1 MKIVVDN
8 KIPYIQ
14 EKLHLLADE
23 VVSLEG
29 AQIGPDDVR
38 DADALI
44 IRTRTRCNKQLLKGS
59 KVQFIATAT
68 IGFDHIDADY
78 LKRAGIAWTN
88 CPGCNSGSVA
98 QYVESALLLLQQEK
112 GLDLQQSTIG
122 IVGCGHV
129 GSKVKAV
136 AEQLGMHVLVCDPPL
151 GHADFVSLDVI
162 EQQADVI
169 TLHVPLT
176 REGQYATW
184 HLADEAFFRRLAKK
198 PFIINTSRGE
208 VVDGDALL
216 AAMQDGRVS
225 DAVLDVW
232 EHEPQLNLEL
242 LQRVFIGTPHIA
254 GYSADGKVNADNM
267 VIDALCKHFNLPH
280 PGHVT
285 PPELPITHLPS
296 HSPLDYYNPY
306 TDSRQL
312 KAEPAK
318 FEYLRNHYPLRREMT
333 TIIGA
338 LKTTLLSLLLWVL
351 GTNCQAQDKKQQ
363 IDYDSPSFVPTVKV
377 GKVLEDGDS
386 LLFME
391 MNNVYVF
398 PPVTFSSKK
407 QQAAYSRLVKNVKT
421 VLPIAKEANMIMME
435 TAEYLNTLPDK
446 KARDE
451 HMKRVEKGVM
461 QTYKPRMKKL
471 TYSQGKLLIKLI
483 YRESHSSGY
492 ELIQA
497 FLGPVKAGFY
507 QAFAWA
513 FGASLKKEYDPEGI
527 DRLTERVVLMV
538 EAGQL

>member
-1 MKIVVDN
+1 MKIVVDD
-8 KIPYIQ
+8 KIPYLQ

-23 VVSLEG
+23 VVTLGG
-29 AQIGPDDVR
+29 AQIGPADVR

-44 IRTRTRCNKQLLKGS
+44 IRTRTRCNEQLLKDS

-68 IGFDHIDADY
+68 IGFDHLDTDY
-78 LKRAGIAWTN
+78 LQRAGITWTN

-112 GLDLQQSTIG
+112 GLNLQQSTIG

-162 EQQADVI
+162 EQQADII
-169 TLHVPLT
+169 TFHVPLT
-176 REGQYATW
+176 REGQHATW

-216 AAMQDGRVS
+216 AALKDGRVS

-267 VIDALCKHFNLPH
+267 VIDALCQHFHLPH
-280 PGHVT
+280 PGVIT
-285 PPELPITHLPS
+285 PPALPDEHAS
-296 HSPLDYYNPY
+296 APLDYYNPE
-306 TDSRQL
+306 TDSRHL
-312 KAEPAK
+312 KSAPEK
-318 FEYLRNHYPLRREMT
+318 FESLRNNYPLRRERW
-333 TIIGA
+333 TITGAMKTWLLAIGFW
-338 LKTTLLSLLLWVL
+338 LLAM
-351 GTNCQAQDKKQQ
+351 GCQAQDKKQQ
-363 IDYDSPSFVPTVKV
+363 TDFDSPSFVPTVKV

-386 LLFME
+386 LLYME

-398 PPVTFSSKK
+398 PPVTFTSKK
-407 QQAAYSRLVKNVKT
+407 QQAAYTRLVKNVKT

-451 HMKRVEKGVM
+451 HMKRVEKGIM
-461 QTYKPRMKKL
+461 QAYKPRMKKL

-492 ELIQA
+492 ELVQA

-513 FGASLKKEYDPEGI
+513 FGASLKKKYDPEGI